1 SASESVSASESASAS
16 ESVSASESASASE
29 SESLSALDRD
39 NDGYFN
45 DVEDAAGSN
54 PDDDA
59 STPKTIADD
68 LYKEAEEFLNS
79 MNDEKTNL
87 ESGGFT
93 KPEVQHL
100 KENVFKLETLKQKA
114 FDATQYVKET
124 DGRQE
129 LINKLNKL
137 TFVIP
142 EVTNDANTQWARGTM
157 YDLKDDA
164 GKIITRSFA
173 DYRDKDINELAKTE
187 QKFSLPANSLL
198 DPDLADTDRSPTIVG
213 PTEWTATK
221 VNPSG
226 GGYTEYK
233 VENGQVIFRI
243 DPYKAALLSGNTNE
257 SFILETDDGSKVRA
271 IFSFTGTAELTS
283 VVNIVP
289 KDDVG
294 LIQGIITHNSVT
306 NDNNWNNVKVVLNK
320 SAEEEVWVKL
330 LIKDLTTGQVL
341 GEKIQSII
349 SSKEIEFDLSEY
361 QSSIKDGRYSLEAVR
376 IANSAGQPLGTE
388 VPVRMTVNIDTVAPS
403 IQTSYE
409 LGSDGQAYVR
419 FTTQETGI
427 SWSTDK
433 SNLQNTFDTRESMNG
448 ELRFEVK
455 SAPKYFFFDQ
465 AGNYT
470 EVSVVPPSVLARLTT
485 NMTTETGPN
494 DWLKDYNDGQHS
506 AAEQSLKTTT
516 GDDYIFVAKLPDKKD
531 EYAGF
536 IDGGTSV
543 NAYSITLDT
552 STGNDTIIA
561 RGIGGHTNVKT
572 GAGND
577 KISLEQ
583 GIIGYGPSNVYYGG
597 MDGPQLIDMGAGDD
611 VLSVGKFTMWGNQ
624 DSVNSFF
631 KTTTKILMGE
641 GNDTIT
647 TGGTIWADSD
657 ATQPYSNYINLGA
670 GNDTMIV
677 GGQLADTYNSGTN
690 IKHASNVIDLG
701 AGNDTLTIKGAVL
714 GNALILSDDSSTI
727 TIGERVSGKATFLLG
742 DQDDKLT
749 FKDNVYI
756 SSNETIAPVVSAYQ
770 ENNTYGGI
778 KQGWYKE
785 SATKLDT
792 LNTDMKPFIDL
803 GNGNNTVTFEKELI
817 GGDIKSGNGDDII
830 NMRYTISETKISTGE
845 GEDKVSVERWNTASN
860 IDIQLGDGND
870 TITVDSMGIQKEGE
884 IPKVF
889 KNVVDGGNDYDVFN
903 AGDAGLNLSMYST
916 QKLNN
921 ISLLNIE
928 EVNLNGNSTLT
939 VGTSGGLDVITVSN
953 KDQYE
958 GLFFINGTNNDTV
971 KFELPDNN
979 RHQWTLSRES
989 ITVDG
994 YSGITYNEYTYKV
1007 DGIDTNVKLYLDTDI
1022 TKVII

>member
-1 SASESVSASESASAS
+1 M
-16 ESVSASESASASE
+16 SE

-39 NDGYFN
+39 NDGYLN

-68 LYKEAEEFLNS
+68 LYKQAEQLLNS
-79 MNDEKTNL
+79 MNGEKTAL

-93 KPEVQHL
+93 KLEVQHL
-100 KENVFKLETLKQKA
+100 KEKVFELETLKQKA

-124 DGRQE
+124 DGKQE
-129 LINKLNKL
+129 LINKINKL

-142 EVTNDANTQWARGTM
+142 EVTNDADTKWAAGSM
-157 YDLKDDA
+157 LDLKDDA
-164 GKIITRSFA
+164 GTISSKIFS
-173 DYRDKDINELAKTE
+173 DYRNKDINELAKTE
-187 QKFSLPANSLL
+187 QRFSLPANSLL
-198 DPDLADTDRSPTIVG
+198 DPDLNGTGLSPTIVG
-213 PTEWTATK
+213 PTEWTTTK
-221 VNPSG
+221 ANPSG

-243 DPYKAALLSGNTNE
+243 DPDKAKILSGNVNE

-271 IFSFTGTAELTS
+271 IFTFNGKAELTS
-283 VVNIVP
+283 VVNVVP
-289 KDDVG
+289 SDDVG
-294 LIQGIITHNSVT
+294 LITGTISHNSVT
-306 NDNNWNNVKVVLNK
+306 NDNKWSNVKVTLNK
-320 SAEEEVWVKL
+320 SASEETWVKL
-330 LIKDLTTGQVL
+330 LIKDLTTGKVI
-341 GEKIQSII
+341 GEEITSITI
-349 SSKEIEFDLSEY
+349 SNKETTFDLSKY

-376 IANSAGQPLGTE
+376 VADSTGKVLGTE
-388 VPVRMTVNIDTVAPS
+388 VPVKTIVNVDTVAPS
-403 IQTSYE
+403 IKTSYE
-409 LGSDGQAYVR
+409 LGSDGQTYVR
-419 FTTQETGI
+419 FTTQEKDI

-433 SNLQNTFDTRESMNG
+433 SNLQKTFDTRESMNG

-455 SAPKYFFFDQ
+455 DAPKYFFFDR

-470 EVSVVPPSVLARLTT
+470 EVSVVPPLVLARLTT

-494 DWLKDYNDGQHS
+494 DWMKDYNDGQHS
-506 AAEQSLKTTT
+506 AAVHSLKTTT
-516 GDDYIFVAKLPDKKD
+516 GDDYIFVAKLPDKHD

-561 RGIGGHTNVKT
+561 RGIGGHTDVKT

-583 GIIGYGPSNVYYGG
+583 GIIGYGPSNAYYGG

-647 TGGTIWADSD
+647 TAGTIWADSD

-677 GGQLADTYNSGTN
+677 GGELADTYRSGTN
-690 IKHASNVIDLG
+690 VKHASNVIDLG
-701 AGNDTLTIKGAVL
+701 KGNDTLTINGAVS

-727 TIGERVSGKATFLLG
+727 TIGGKVSGNTSFLLG
-742 DQDDKLT
+742 AQDDKLT
-749 FKDNVYI
+749 FKDNVDI
-756 SSNETIAPVVSAYQ
+756 SPSASVSVIVDAYR
-770 ENNTYGGI
+770 ENNEYPGI
-778 KQGWYKE
+778 KKGWYKE

-792 LNTDMKPFIDL
+792 LKSNMHSFIDL
-803 GNGNNTVTFEKELI
+803 GNGNNTVTFEKELR
-817 GGDIKSGNGDDII
+817 GEDIKSGDGNDTI
-830 NMRYTISETKISTGE
+830 NMLYTMSETNISTGA
-845 GEDKVSVERWNTASN
+845 GKDTVSVERWNTASN
-860 IDIQLGDGND
+860 INIQLGDGDD
-870 TITVDSMGIQKEGE
+870 TITVDSMGIQTGDLPQK
-884 IPKVF
+884 F
-889 KNVVDGGNDYDVFN
+889 TNVVDGGNHYDVFN
-903 AGDAGLNLSMYST
+903 AGSAGLNLNVYAS
-916 QKLNN
+916 QKVNE
-921 ISLLNIE
+921 ISLFNIE
-928 EVNLNGNSTLT
+928 EVNLNGKSTLT
-939 VGTSGGLDVITVSN
+939 VGTSGGLGAITVSN
-953 KDQYE
+953 KDQYG
-958 GLFFINGTNNDTV
+958 GLFFVNGTNNDTV

-979 RHQWTLSRES
+979 RHQWTLSRKS

-994 YSGITYNEYTYKV
+994 HSGITYNEYTYKV
-1007 DGIDTNVKLYLDTDI
+1007 EGIDTNVKLYLDTDI